1 MDIAIYCHAGRKE
14 GIVANVFDGYPKERR
29 NSMNPHLQCPAC
41 GAPAHF
47 RRKSC
52 DGKDPC
58 FVARHESGCV
68 MASSSKHIA
77 AVATTMIREVE
88 QIVKDIS
95 VLAVDLS
102 LPDRDSRPA
111 GIPTRIVDDPEGG
124 GEGRASRRHT
134 KKSARP
140 KIPSRVGGK
149 RLLRYLVCS
158 ADFRQA
164 NIKIRMPGMD
174 CELTPS
180 ELFRPFSKITVPAES
195 RKGECK
201 GFWGR
206 FAGSDD
212 NMEYLRTS
220 DQDTTCIIVGEDIRD
235 QVYRRWKITRQNI
248 AGAYCLVFGEPKIS
262 QRNNIYIKVFREDK
276 IVFWLG
282 KETDVEG
289 RLNEVYASAGT
300 PSSLDPGLRTLQAYS
315 LDALRKDDWT

>member
-77 AVATTMIREVE
+77 AVAAAAIREVE
-88 QIVKDIS
+88 QIVKDTS

-102 LPDRDSRPA
+102 LPDRNPRPA
-111 GIPTRIVDDPEGG
+111 GFPTRIVDDPEGG

-134 KKSARP
+134 KKSTKP
-140 KIPSRVGGK
+140 KKPSCVGGR

-164 NIKIRMPGMD
+164 NIKIRIPGMRN
-174 CELTPS
+174 EFTPLR
-180 ELFRPFSKITVPAES
+180 LFCPFSDMAVPTGDTEG
-195 RKGECK
+195 RWH
-201 GFWGR
+201 GFWGQLSGGD
-206 FAGSDD
+206 AG
-212 NMEYLRTS
+212 MECLNTGDREAA
-220 DQDTTCIIVGEDIRD
+220 CIIVDKTIRD
-235 QVYRRWKITRQNI
+235 AVYGQWKITRRNI
-248 AGAYCLVFGEPKIS
+248 IGAYCLVFGKPELS
-262 QRNNIYIKVFREDK
+262 QGGNPCVKVYSKDR

-282 KETDVEG
+282 KAPDVEG
-289 RLNEVYASAGT
+289 RLNEVYTSAGT

-315 LDALRKDDWT
+315 LDVLRKDDWT